1 MNQVSWCEHA
11 ERQMSQQLVFW
22 VPPGLISSKQH
33 LAPAPEG
40 RDCSCSSFQ
49 RSWLLQHLY
58 RITLCIGHSSRCS
71 DQITNTCNP
80 GMKVLI
86 VSILEGKSQQQE
98 PRQLLTWCLQPGSRG
113 TEATT
118 WLSLS
123 FIQCRTP
130 AQGRVPPHRENLST
144 SVNLL
149 S

>member
-40 RDCSCSSFQ
+40 RDCSCGSFQ
-49 RSWLLQHLY
+49 QSWLLQHSHG
-58 RITLCIGHSSRCS
+58 TTPCIGDSSRCS
-71 DQITNTCNP
+71 DQITDNP

-86 VSILEGKSQQQE
+86 VSLLEGKSQQQE

-113 TEATT
+113 TEAAT
-118 WLSLS
+118 WLSLFYTVQDPS
-123 FIQCRTP
+123 SGKSATS
-130 AQGRVPPHRENLST
+130 QGESY
-144 SVNLL
+144 SV